1 MSIQFEHRE
10 YLLAAVAIPLAAL
23 LFYGVVRW
31 KRGVS
36 RAIGD
41 ERLVKELVKDYSP
54 RRFLIRFLLVIT
66 ALALLVTGLA
76 NLRQP
81 GEKETVNRSGIDVM
95 IALDVSKSMWAE
107 DLKPNRLERSKQLVN
122 KLIDRLKN
130 DRIGL
135 VVFAGRAY
143 MQMPLTTDHAAAR
156 LFVNAA
162 SPASVPTQGTAIG
175 EALRICY
182 SAFNTSEKKYKTI
195 ILISDG
201 EDHEEAAENVAE
213 SLADNGTLVNTI
225 GVGSPQGA
233 TLVDKETGAVK
244 LDNEGNTVITRLNEE
259 GLKRI
264 AAITRGAYLRLD
276 QTDAAVKQIA
286 QELGKMETK
295 AISDKS
301 FVNYK
306 NYFQWLLLPAL
317 LLLLLEIFIPE
328 RKTKKA

>member
-1 MSIQFEHRE
+1 MSIQFEHNE
-10 YLLAAVAIPLAAL
+10 YLPAALAIPITAL
-23 LFYGVVRW
+23 LFYGVIRW

-36 RAIGD
+36 KAIGD
-41 ERLVKELVKDYSP
+41 EKLVKELVKDYSP
-54 RRFLIRFLLVIT
+54 RRFMIRFLLAIT
-66 ALALLVTGLA
+66 ALALLVAGLA

-201 EDHEEAAENVAE
+201 EDHEEAAETVAE
-213 SLADNGTLVNTI
+213 NLADNGALVNTI

-233 TLVDKETGAVK
+233 TLTDRETGALK
-244 LDNEGNTVITRLNEE
+244 LDNEGNTVVTKLNEE

-264 AAITRGAYLRLD
+264 ATITRGVYIRLD

-306 NYFQWLLLPAL
+306 NYFQWFLLPAL